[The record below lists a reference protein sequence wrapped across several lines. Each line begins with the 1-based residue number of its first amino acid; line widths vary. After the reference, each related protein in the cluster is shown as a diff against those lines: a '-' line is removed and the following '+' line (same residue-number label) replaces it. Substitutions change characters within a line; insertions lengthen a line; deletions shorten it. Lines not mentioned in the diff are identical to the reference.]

1 MAEIGLRNLTKRFG
15 DVVAVSDLTLDAAS
29 GELVALLGPSGCG
42 KTTTLRMVAGFE
54 TPTSGHIVLGD
65 RDVTGIAPER
75 RNCGM
80 VFQHYALFPHLTVA
94 QNVAFGLEMRQVPR
108 AEIGPRVSAILDR
121 VGLGGL
127 AGRFPR
133 QLSGGQQQRTALA
146 RALVISP
153 SVLLLDEPLANL
165 DAKLREEMR
174 FYIRSLQREFGI
186 TTLYVTH
193 DQAEA
198 LVLAD
203 RVAVLIDGV
212 LRQFDPPEEIYH
224 HPRSA
229 AVASFIGLTNLLP
242 GRVTSRTGEMLSI
255 DTPAGPVRSRGLRE
269 LTPGRPAL
277 LSVRPEHI
285 DLDAAASGSP
295 AAGGDGLNRLRGVV
309 VERTFLGA
317 ITDFRVD
324 VGEGLTLRVQGR
336 AAAGHR
342 PGDRVAVSFAES
354 AAWAVPAG
362 DGSGDAGAPIPSAQ
376 RQARPAG
383 VG

>member
-1 MAEIGLRNLTKRFG
+1 MAEIRLRNLTKRFG
-15 DVVAVSDLTLDAAS
+15 DVRAVSDLTLDTAA

-54 TPTSGHIVLGD
+54 MPTAGQILLGD
-65 RDVTGIAPER
+65 HEVTVMPPER

-108 AEIGPRVSAILDR
+108 AEAGRRVAAILDR
-121 VGLGGL
+121 VGLSGL
-127 AGRFPR
+127 DARFPR

-146 RALVISP
+146 RALVINP

-203 RVAVLIDGV
+203 RVAVLMDGV
-212 LRQFDPPEEIYH
+212 LRQFDAPEEIYH

-229 AVASFIGLTNLLP
+229 AVAAFIGLTNLLP
-242 GRVTSRTGEMLSI
+242 GRVATRAGDALVVETLAGSLRARGVPDLGLGS
-255 DTPAGPVRSRGLRE
+255 PAM
-269 LTPGRPAL
+269 

-285 DLDAAASGSP
+285 DLSGIAAGTP
-295 AAGGDGLNRLRGVV
+295 VPGGDGVNRVRGVV

-324 VGEGLTLRVQGR
+324 VGEGLILRVQGR
-336 AAAGHR
+336 AGAAHR
-342 PGDRVAVSFAES
+342 IGEPVSVSFPES
-354 AAWAVPAG
+354 TAWAVPP
-362 DGSGDAGAPIPSAQ
+362 DADSPGAAPARS
-376 RQARPAG
+376 RRRRARPAG

>member
-1 MAEIGLRNLTKRFG
+1 MAEIRLRGLTKRFA
-15 DVVAVSDLTLDAAS
+15 DVVAVSDLTLEAAS

-54 TPTSGHIVLGD
+54 TPAAGRILLGD
-65 RDVTGIAPER
+65 RDVTDLAPER

-94 QNVAFGLEMRQVPR
+94 QNVAFGLEMRQAPR
-108 AEIGPRVSAILDR
+108 ADIARRVAAILER
-121 VGLGGL
+121 VGLAGL
-127 AGRFPR
+127 EGRFPR

-146 RALVISP
+146 RALVINP

-203 RVAVLIDGV
+203 RVAVMMDGV
-212 LRQFDPPEEIYH
+212 LRQFDAPEEIYH
-224 HPRSA
+224 RPRSA
-229 AVASFIGLTNLLP
+229 AVAAFIGLTNLLP
-242 GRVTSRTGEMLSI
+242 GRVASRAGEALVVE
-255 DTPAGPVRSRGLRE
+255 TPAGPVRARGVAE
-269 LTPGRPAL
+269 LAPGARAM

-285 DLDAAASGSP
+285 DLDGPSP
-295 AAGGDGLNRLRGVV
+295 GGDGVNRLRGVV
-309 VERTFLGA
+309 LERTFLGA
-317 ITDFRVD
+317 ITDFRID
-324 VGEGLTLRVQGR
+324 AGDGLILRVQGR
-336 AAAGHR
+336 AASAHR
-342 PGDRVAVSFAES
+342 AGDRIAISFPET

-362 DGSGDAGAPIPSAQ
+362 D
-376 RQARPAG
+376 R
-383 VG
+383 

>member
-1 MAEIGLRNLTKRFG
+1 VADIRLRNLTKRFG
-15 DVVAVSDLTLDAAS
+15 DVRAVSDLTLDAAS

-54 TPTSGHIVLGD
+54 TPTAGHILLGD
-65 RDVTGIAPER
+65 RDVTDIPPER

-94 QNVAFGLEMRQVPR
+94 QNVAFGLEMRQAPR
-108 AEIGPRVSAILDR
+108 AEIGRRVSAILDR

-127 AGRFPR
+127 DGRFPR

-146 RALVISP
+146 RALVINP

-174 FYIRSLQREFGI
+174 FYIRSLQRDFGI

-203 RVAVLIDGV
+203 RVAVMMDGA
-212 LRQFDPPEEIYH
+212 LKQFDPPEDIYH
-224 HPRSA
+224 HPGSA

-242 GRVTSRTGEMLSI
+242 GRVTSRSG
-255 DTPAGPVRSRGLRE
+255 DTLVLETAAGPVRGCGPRTLAAGSR
-269 LTPGRPAL
+269 AV

-285 DLDAAASGSP
+285 DLDGDAGGAGAAAGP
-295 AAGGDGLNRLRGVV
+295 AVNRLRGVV
-309 VERTFLGA
+309 AGRTFLGA

-324 VGEGLTLRVQGR
+324 VGSGITLRVQGR
-336 AAAGHR
+336 ASAAHR
-342 PGDRVAVSFAES
+342 PGDPVAVLFPER
-354 AAWAVPAG
+354 AAWAVPPD
-362 DGSGDAGAPIPSAQ
+362 DGTPGANDSRSAQQGERLPAGAE
-376 RQARPAG
+376 
-383 VG
+383 

>member
-1 MAEIGLRNLTKRFG
+1 
-15 DVVAVSDLTLDAAS
+15 
-29 GELVALLGPSGCG
+29 
-42 KTTTLRMVAGFE
+42 MVAGFE
-54 TPTSGHIVLGD
+54 TPTAGHILLGD
-65 RDVTGIAPER
+65 RDVTDIPPER

-94 QNVAFGLEMRQVPR
+94 QNVAFGLEMRQAPR
-108 AEIGPRVSAILDR
+108 AEIGRRVSAILDR

-127 AGRFPR
+127 DGRFPR

-146 RALVISP
+146 RALVINP

-203 RVAVLIDGV
+203 RVAVMMDGV
-212 LRQFDPPEEIYH
+212 LKQFDPPEEIYH
-224 HPRSA
+224 HPGSA

-242 GRVTSRTGEMLSI
+242 GRVASRSGDTLVLE
-255 DTPAGPVRSRGLRE
+255 TPAGAVRACGPRALAPGSR
-269 LTPGRPAL
+269 AV

-285 DLDAAASGSP
+285 DLDGDAGGAGAAAGPSV
-295 AAGGDGLNRLRGVV
+295 NRLRGVV
-309 VERTFLGA
+309 AGRTFLGA

-324 VGEGLTLRVQGR
+324 VGSGVTLRVQGR
-336 AAAGHR
+336 ASAAHR
-342 PGDRVAVSFAES
+342 PGDPVAVLFPER
-354 AAWAVPAG
+354 AAWAVPSD
-362 DGSGDAGAPIPSAQ
+362 DGTLGASESRSAQQGQRLPAGAE
-376 RQARPAG
+376 
-383 VG
+383 

>member
-1 MAEIGLRNLTKRFG
+1 MAEIGLRGLTKRFG
-15 DVVAVSDLTLDAAS
+15 EVTAVSGLTLEAAS

-54 TPTSGHIVLGD
+54 TPTAGRITLGD
-65 RDVTGIAPER
+65 RDVTGEAPEH

-94 QNVAFGLEMRQVPR
+94 QNVAFGLEMRRVPR
-108 AEIGPRVSAILDR
+108 ADSERRVAAILDK

-127 AGRFPR
+127 GRRLPR
-133 QLSGGQQQRTALA
+133 ELSGGQQQRTALA
-146 RALVISP
+146 RALVINP

-203 RVAVLIDGV
+203 RVAVLMDGV
-212 LRQFDPPEEIYH
+212 LRQFDAPEEIYQR
-224 HPRSA
+224 PRSA
-229 AVASFIGLTNLLP
+229 AVAAFIGLTNLLP
-242 GRVTSRTGEMLSI
+242 GTVVSRAGEAMVV
-255 DTPAGPVRSRGLRE
+255 DTPAGRVRGRGVPDLA
-269 LTPGRPAL
+269 PGARAM
-277 LSVRPEHI
+277 LSIRPEHI
-285 DLDAAASGSP
+285 DLGGEAA
-295 AAGGDGLNRLRGVV
+295 DGANRLRGVV

-317 ITDFRVD
+317 ITDVRVQ
-324 VGEGLTLRVQGR
+324 VGDGLVLRVQGR
-336 AAAGHR
+336 ATAPQRG
-342 PGDRVAVSFAES
+342 GERVTVSFPDD
-354 AAWAVPAG
+354 AAWAVPA
-362 DGSGDAGAPIPSAQ
+362 DA
-376 RQARPAG
+376 
-383 VG
+383 